1 MPSQTNPFLVR
12 WLITTLSVLVAAN
25 IVSGIAY
32 DTFGT
37 LLVAALLLGILNAV
51 FRPVLLLLSLPLLI
65 VSLGFFVLVINAMLL
80 YFVGWL
86 VGPFHV
92 DSFGAAFWGGV
103 VISLVSMT
111 VNMLCGTRNPNI
123 RSNIHL
129 SRRRTP
135 PPPGKN
141 GGPSG
146 PVIDV

>member
-1 MPSQTNPFLVR
+1 MPFQKNPFLVR

-32 DTFGT
+32 DTFGA

-51 FRPVLLLLSLPLLI
+51 FRPLLLLLSLPLLI
-65 VSLGFFVLVINAMLL
+65 ATLGFFVLIINAMLL

-92 DSFGAAFWGGV
+92 GSFGAAFWGGV
-103 VISLVSMT
+103 VISLVSIT
-111 VNMLCGTRNPNI
+111 VNMLCGTGTSTIQINKQRG
-123 RSNIHL
+123 
-129 SRRRTP
+129 TP
-135 PPPGKN
+135 RPRGKN
-141 GGPSG
+141 GGSSG